1 MMESCDQDGNPYLGV
16 FRGKEWLRNIK
27 CYSPQD
33 EAQEMPTECLNELR
47 LLGSARFDSQC
58 LLTTILCGDTRLPP
72 RFRSP
77 ELLALGTRIR
87 VRLTLEALQPQELL
101 EFLDHMLGQAGAAHL
116 MSQELKNALSEHAG
130 GNLRLLVNMAADLL
144 AEAADRE
151 LKIIDEQLYLELFST
166 LPGGRRKKT
175 APRES
180 T

>member
-33 EAQEMPTECLNELR
+33 EAQEMPTECLNE
-47 LLGSARFDSQC
+47 
-58 LLTTILCGDTRLPP
+58 
-72 RFRSP
+72 
-77 ELLALGTRIR
+77 
-87 VRLTLEALQPQELL
+87 
-101 EFLDHMLGQAGAAHL
+101 
-116 MSQELKNALSEHAG
+116 
-130 GNLRLLVNMAADLL
+130 LRLLVNMAADLL